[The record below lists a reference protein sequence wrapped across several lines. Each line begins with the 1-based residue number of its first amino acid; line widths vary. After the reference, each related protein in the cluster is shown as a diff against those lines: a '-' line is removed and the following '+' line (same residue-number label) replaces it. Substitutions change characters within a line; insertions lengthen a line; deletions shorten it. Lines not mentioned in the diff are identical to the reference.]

1 MIKYTAFI
9 IIVALRIMYHPSAAQ
24 NNTAP
29 FTSPK
34 PLPVSAISAVPAK
47 FIGVNGTRINN
58 KIILKW
64 MIGDNQTAY
73 CFEVE
78 KSTDGKNFTM
88 AALVFGTDKPADDN
102 YEFYEKAG
110 NPKTVYRIK
119 LINKDKKAEYSP
131 VVQIYPAA
139 V

>member
-1 MIKYTAFI
+1 
-9 IIVALRIMYHPSAAQ
+9 
-24 NNTAP
+24 
-29 FTSPK
+29 
-34 PLPVSAISAVPAK
+34 
-47 FIGVNGTRINN
+47 
-58 KIILKW
+58 
-64 MIGDNQTAY
+64 MIGDNETAY

-78 KSTDGKNFTM
+78 KSTDGKNFSM
-88 AALVFGTDKPADDN
+88 AALVFGTDKQDADN

-131 VVQIYPAA
+131 IVQINPAA

>member
-1 MIKYTAFI
+1 
-9 IIVALRIMYHPSAAQ
+9 
-24 NNTAP
+24 
-29 FTSPK
+29 
-34 PLPVSAISAVPAK
+34 
-47 FIGVNGTRINN
+47 
-58 KIILKW
+58 
-64 MIGDNQTAY
+64 MIGDNETAY

-78 KSTDGKNFTM
+78 KSTDGKNFSM

-131 VVQIYPAA
+131 IVQINPAA